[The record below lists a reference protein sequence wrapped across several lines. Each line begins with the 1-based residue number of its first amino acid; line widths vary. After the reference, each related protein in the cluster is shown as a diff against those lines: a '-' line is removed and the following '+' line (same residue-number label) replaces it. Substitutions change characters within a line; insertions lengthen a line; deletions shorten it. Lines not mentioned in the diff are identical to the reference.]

1 MPAPRF
7 NKDHMAGMNNSYLI
21 KITLLA
27 KMRILLSNN
36 IHLELGSFRS
46 LNFKQ
51 MGQAITEV
59 TAAITRA
66 RKADSQHIN
75 VILTSKIRMSLLNN
89 TLCRISL
96 VRSVNFKQMG
106 SAITKGDCF
115 YNWSFQ
121 DMVTWPRMQKN
132 TVKNVRNVSSKASEL
147 YLSCNCTGEG
157 FPTEQD
163 MTKYKDRTKQ

>member
-1 MPAPRF
+1 
-7 NKDHMAGMNNSYLI
+7 MAGMNNSYLI

-66 RKADSQHIN
+66 RKADS
-75 VILTSKIRMSLLNN
+75 
-89 TLCRISL
+89 
-96 VRSVNFKQMG
+96 
-106 SAITKGDCF
+106 
-115 YNWSFQ
+115 
-121 DMVTWPRMQKN
+121 
-132 TVKNVRNVSSKASEL
+132 
-147 YLSCNCTGEG
+147 
-157 FPTEQD
+157 
-163 MTKYKDRTKQ
+163 